1 MKNTQK
7 SKYFV
12 YGVVAT
18 VVCVPLLLKAKETI
32 KLTFQEGDV
41 VSASVM
47 NAVLD
52 RIENAT
58 STLKSDDLVG
68 SWVVTQIVPYDGQP
82 GNGGCRSNNSCNI
95 TGTTD
100 AADGMTRSRTDTVTI
115 TKSGSAYNFSQATVS
130 SFVAAHTNSASTGN
144 LSVLAET
151 VIFKNAGGGYSYYYA
166 KKKSAEKIVL
176 QDIQSGSGSFNI
188 VVLDK
193 ASIPPAPADA
203 ITATV
208 SGTSVALAWTD
219 NSTDETGFKVQ
230 YKTSAKGTWTTATT
244 TAANA
249 TSYTVSGL
257 AAGTYW
263 LRVVAKNANGDAMSS
278 SEVQSVIQ

>member
-1 MKNTQK
+1 MKYTQK
-7 SKYFV
+7 SKYFIF
-12 YGVVAT
+12 GVVAT
-18 VVCVPLLLKAKETI
+18 FVCVPLILKAKETI

-58 STLKSDDLVG
+58 STLKADDLVG
-68 SWVVTQIVPYDGQP
+68 TWTVTQIVPYNGQP
-82 GNGGCRSNNSCNI
+82 GNGSCRGNNSCNI

-100 AADGMTRSRTDTVTI
+100 AADAMTRSRTDTVTI
-115 TKSGSAYNFSQATVS
+115 TKSGSAYNFSQTTVS

-151 VIFKNAGGGYSYYYA
+151 VIFKNADGGYSYYYA

-176 QDIQSGSGSFNI
+176 QDIQSASNAFNI
-188 VVLDK
+188 VILDK

-208 SGTSVALAWTD
+208 SGTTVALAWTD

-230 YKTSAKGTWTTATT
+230 YKSSAKGTWTTSRT

-257 AAGTYW
+257 TAGTYW
-263 LRVVAKNANGDAMSS
+263 FRVVATNSNGDAMSS
-278 SEVQSVIQ
+278 SEVQGVIQ